1 MTQTL
6 LNVQGMRCAGCVASV
21 EKNLCAVP
29 GVETASVNLA
39 TGQAMVRG
47 EVPAPRELVRAV
59 ERAGFTAELVEQ
71 DDAAS
76 PHGHAHHEQAHEQ
89 DHGRPHG
96 LIVGGVLAAV
106 VFFLGMAWPM
116 LAGDHAGSGL
126 WSLWTQFVLAAVVQA
141 WLGMPFYRGAYKALR
156 HGRAEMDTLVAMG
169 TTVAFGYS
177 AAVTIWVTIRSPEHP
192 AGVYYDSAVM
202 ILVLVGLGRWLE
214 ARARGS
220 AAAAIRGLMQLQPA
234 RATVIRQGQETEV
247 PLSAVRVGDELLVRP
262 GERVPTDGQV
272 IDGRSEID
280 RSMVTGESLPT
291 PVGPGDAVVGGTIN
305 QGGAFRMT
313 AQRLGGQTLLSQIIR
328 LVQQAQASKAHVQRL
343 ADAISGVFVP
353 VVIAVSALALLGWG
367 VYGDWD
373 RGLFSM
379 IAVLIVACP
388 CALGLATPTAIMVGT
403 GLGAREG
410 ILIKDAAALERAG
423 KLTHI
428 ILDKTGT
435 LTMGRLTVSE
445 VAAIEGK
452 MDRQE
457 VLSLA
462 ASVEV
467 RSEHPLGRAVVRQ
480 ARNEGLELAE
490 VENFERLDGGGVTGR
505 VKGRY
510 IVIGRMAALRER
522 EVRGLETLTEL
533 REKLEEQAGRTFV
546 AVSVD
551 AEAVGWIAFADELKP
566 GADAVV
572 AELHELGLQTILM
585 TGDQRLIAEHV
596 ARPLGIDEIWSDVLP
611 QDKHAKVVELQG
623 QGAMVAMVG
632 DGINDAPAL
641 AAADLGVAMAA
652 GPWSA
657 EHAEQDGQGEAEQ
670 PPPANWGGTDIAMAA
685 GQVVLVG
692 GDLALI
698 PRAIRLS
705 RATLRRIYTGLFW
718 AFVYNLVL
726 IPLAAW
732 GYLHPMLA
740 AAAMSLSSASV
751 VGNALWLRYRGI
763 R

>member
-29 GVETASVNLA
+29 GVEAASVNLA

-47 EVPAPRELVRAV
+47 EVPAPQELVRAV
-59 ERAGFTAELVEQ
+59 ERAGFTAEVLGP
-71 DDAAS
+71 DDTTGT
-76 PHGHAHHEQAHEQ
+76 HEHAHHEHAHEH

-96 LIVGGVLAAV
+96 LIVGAVLALV
-106 VFFLGMAWPM
+106 VFFLGMIWPM
-116 LAGDHAGSGL
+116 LAGGHDGPGL
-126 WSLWTQFVLAAVVQA
+126 WSLWTQIVLAAVVQV
-141 WLGMPFYRGAYKALR
+141 WLGKPFYQGAWKALR

-169 TTVAFGYS
+169 TTVAFVYS
-177 AAVTIWVTIRSPEHP
+177 AAVTIWATIRSPEHLP
-192 AGVYYDSAVM
+192 GVYFDSAVM

-234 RATVIRQGQETEV
+234 RATVIRQGQEMDV

-272 IDGRSEID
+272 IDGQSEID

-328 LVQQAQASKAHVQRL
+328 LVQQAQASKARVQRL

-353 VVIAVSALALLGWG
+353 VVIAVSVLALLGWG

-403 GLGAREG
+403 GLGAKEG
-410 ILIKDAAALERAG
+410 ILIKDAVALERAG

-445 VAAIEGK
+445 VAPIEGK
-452 MDRQE
+452 MDHRE
-457 VLSLA
+457 LLSLA
-462 ASVEV
+462 GSVEV

-480 ARNEGLELAE
+480 ARDEGLELAE

-510 IVIGRMAALRER
+510 IIVGRMAVLRER
-522 EVRGLETLTEL
+522 EVRGLEALTEL
-533 REKLEEQAGRTFV
+533 RDKLEEQVGRTFV

-551 AEAVGWIAFADELKP
+551 AEAVGWIAFSDELKP

-596 ARPLGIDEIWSDVLP
+596 ARPLGIDEIWADVLP
-611 QDKHAKVVELQG
+611 QDKHAKVVELQK
-623 QGAMVAMVG
+623 QGAVVAMAG

-657 EHAEQDGQGEAEQ
+657 EHSEQGADGQ
-670 PPPANWGGTDIAMAA
+670 PSPANWGGTDIAMAA

-698 PRAIRLS
+698 PLAIKLS
-705 RATLRRIYTGLFW
+705 RATLRRIYMGLFW
-718 AFVYNLVL
+718 AFIYNLVL

-740 AAAMSLSSASV
+740 AAAMSLSSVSV